1 MLQSW
6 MADPRPAHASP
17 KEYPPYRIFRGT
29 PSYLIATSQ
38 EETCRRFRNVLLHR
52 STQFQLLRFRT
63 HTRDPPVGEH
73 RSTKHQLGE
82 FLGGYSYRN
91 NQEYAHYYYRAQ
103 FLFHR
108 SGCYRTSIRN
118 REHSWAH
125 LVHADSAEKKDHRIP
140 RDPSVEPPSFR
151 VSASKVAPSIRQ
163 AETLRIDRRQN
174 PRFPSRSAAASDVIH
189 PSHFRGPHSSRS
201 RANSV

>member
-38 EETCRRFRNVLLHR
+38 EETCRRFRNVLLR
-52 STQFQLLRFRT
+52 SFSFCAFELTEETLQLANT
-63 HTRDPPVGEH
+63 DPPN
-73 RSTKHQLGE
+73 QLGE

-140 RDPSVEPPSFR
+140 RNPSVEPSFR
-151 VSASKVAPSIRQ
+151 VSASKVAPSIRH

>member
-1 MLQSW
+1 MFFFTDQLSFSFC
-6 MADPRPAHASP
+6 AF
-17 KEYPPYRIFRGT
+17 ELT
-29 PSYLIATSQ
+29 
-38 EETCRRFRNVLLHR
+38 EETL
-52 STQFQLLRFRT
+52 QLENT
-63 HTRDPPVGEH
+63 DPPN
-73 RSTKHQLGE
+73 QLGE

-140 RDPSVEPPSFR
+140 RNPSVEPPSFR
-151 VSASKVAPSIRQ
+151 VSASKVAPSIRH